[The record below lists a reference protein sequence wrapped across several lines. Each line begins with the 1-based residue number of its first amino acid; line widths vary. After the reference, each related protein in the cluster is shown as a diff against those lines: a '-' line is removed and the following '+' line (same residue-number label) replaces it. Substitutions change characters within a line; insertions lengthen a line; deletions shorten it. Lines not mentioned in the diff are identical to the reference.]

1 MCEQVATKGGM
12 VAARVCE
19 RRPMVVGMLFAC
31 HLGHEMGV
39 GPRRQRLGP
48 RTRHT
53 YADTTTGS

>member
-1 MCEQVATKGGM
+1 
-12 VAARVCE
+12 
-19 RRPMVVGMLFAC
+19 MVVGMLFAC